1 MEGVR
6 ATGANPLEVVLY
18 GVIPQVLPLWISYS
32 LYRFESN
39 VRSAS
44 VVGMVGA
51 GGADVQIAQER
62 DGHRLI
68 GQRDRLPLLAGL
80 LIEHHPLRLDGKGP
94 YILGPGSL
102 LRGDTLHDGRL
113 MLGGCILGVA
123 PIGLELVAGGPAK
136 RELDT
141 VQRAAEQRGD
151 LALALVLLGQGADEL
166 FKSSDP
172 ALLINLKQSLAMA
185 EPLVDRALTLSRMT
199 HNVTI
204 NFSATP
210 LLINDQVKEI
220 LVELQQVDNLL
231 RISKEEQ
238 ILTQQNTARLL
249 VRGLAHEIKN
259 PLGGLR
265 GAAQLLDLE
274 LHDPDLKEYTQ
285 IIIAESDRLQ
295 GLMDKMLGPN
305 KLPNKKALNIHEVL
319 ERVRQLVQAESSGS
333 LTIKNDYD
341 PSIPDIHADKDQL
354 IQAILNIARNAVQAM
369 EGKGNIIFK
378 TRIHRHM
385 SIGRKRYKLAVKCD
399 IIDNGPGIG
408 AAMMSQIFYPMFTGR
423 AEGTGLGLS
432 IAQALINQHNGLIEC
447 NSEPGNTVFS
457 IFLPMEAGND

>member
-1 MEGVR
+1 MFKRILDHLNTAILLFDRELILTYINT
-6 ATGANPLEVVLY
+6 TGE
-18 GVIPQVLPLWISYS
+18 I
-32 LYRFESN
+32 
-39 VRSAS
+39 
-44 VVGMVGA
+44 
-51 GGADVQIAQER
+51 
-62 DGHRLI
+62 
-68 GQRDRLPLLAGL
+68 LLADSA
-80 LIEHHPLRLDGKGP
+80 HH
-94 YILGPGSL
+94 
-102 LRGDTLHDGRL
+102 
-113 MLGGCILGVA
+113 
-123 PIGLELVAGGPAK
+123 LV
-136 RELDT
+136 
-141 VQRAAEQRGD
+141 
-151 LALALVLLGQGADEL
+151 GQSADEL

-172 ALLINLKQSLAMA
+172 ALLINLKQSLAMG

-199 HNVTI
+199 QNVTI

-210 LLINDQVKEI
+210 LLSYEQVSEI
-220 LVELQQVDNLL
+220 LVELQQVDNHL

-238 ILTQQNTARLL
+238 LLTQQNTARLL

-274 LHDPDLKEYTQ
+274 LHDPELKEYTQ

-333 LTIKNDYD
+333 VTIKNDYD
-341 PSIPDIHADKDQL
+341 PSIPNIYADKDQL

-369 EGKGNIIFK
+369 EGKGNIMFK

-399 IIDNGPGIG
+399 VIDNGPGID
-408 AAMMSQIFYPMFTGR
+408 ADMMSQIFYPMITGR